1 MSRADGAPRIGLVLG
16 AGGVAGHAFEVGV
29 LAALADR
36 TQWQPDAAAVIVG
49 TSAGSAVGALA
60 RAGMTASDLAARTT
74 GDPLSPEGRRLL
86 GVLQAPPA
94 PQQPTRVGG
103 LRMAAPEMLLNLL
116 SHPWDA
122 RIGTVASAVLPEGR
136 LLNHS
141 LDGLGRLYP
150 GDTWPGGPLWICAVR
165 LRDGRRVVLGRQD
178 APACRLADAVNASCA
193 IPGWFAPVVIAGE
206 RYVDGGAHSPSN
218 LDVLAGHQLDL
229 VLVISPMSI
238 EGSAASRS
246 VDAVLRRGVGLRLAQ
261 ERRRVQSQGTRVF
274 LIEPGRRDLE
284 AMGPVSAAMDAVS
297 RAEVTRCARETT
309 RERLD
314 RPEVRRAIA
323 PLFG

>member
-1 MSRADGAPRIGLVLG
+1 MPRDSAPRVGLVLG

-36 TQWQPDAAAVIVG
+36 TPWRPDAAEVIVG
-49 TSAGSAVGALA
+49 TSAGSAVGALV
-60 RAGMTASDLAARTT
+60 RAGLTASDLAARTT

-86 GVLQAPPA
+86 GAPGP
-94 PQQPTRVGG
+94 PPSPRPPTRIPGS
-103 LRMAAPEMLLNLL
+103 RMAAPQMLLNLL

-122 RIGTVASAVLPEGR
+122 RIGTVASALLPEGR
-136 LLNHS
+136 LVNHS
-141 LDGLGRLYP
+141 LDGLDRLYP
-150 GDTWPGGPLWICAVR
+150 GDAWPRRPLWVCAVR
-165 LRDGRRVVLGRQD
+165 LGDGRRALLGSQD
-178 APACRLADAVNASCA
+178 APACRVLEAVNASCA

-218 LDVLAGHQLDL
+218 LDVLARRRLDL
-229 VLVISPMSI
+229 VVVVSPMSI
-238 EGSAASRS
+238 EGPAGSRS

-261 ERRRVQSQGTRVF
+261 ERWRVQSQGTRV
-274 LIEPGRRDLE
+274 LIIEPGRRDLE
-284 AMGPVSAAMDAVS
+284 AMGPVSAAMDPMN
-297 RAEVTRCARETT
+297 RADVTRCARETT
-309 RERLD
+309 HERLE